1 MASSDLYNLVN
12 PILQKICK
20 CYTFKESGYE
30 ISYQTID
37 NEFRDLIRVA
47 RQKSLQDSVL
57 ADKFNQIERPLV
69 FFIDYF
75 FIENS
80 FSYSREYKPLAH
92 AYNELSGDEK
102 FFDMLND
109 SLSKKEIDT
118 DVIEIF
124 YIMLGLGFD
133 GAFKREP
140 KEVMRYMNRC
150 SELLSIEFDPC
161 KEFLCPDLLKKKNN
175 REEDNYSFFSVEYL
189 KSHLV
194 LILSVLTFGFFSL
207 NLICLHYSTSDYI
220 NILTKTLQNA
230 SPYKK
235 TFDDYEKY
243 VDVKAIAAKEN
254 EKETINKNEQVNKEQ
269 K

>member
-20 CYTFKESGYE
+20 CYAFKESGYE

-37 NEFRDLIRVA
+37 NEIRDLIRVA

-57 ADKFNQIERPLV
+57 AEKFNQIERPLV

-80 FSYSREYKPLAH
+80 FSYSREYEPLAH
-92 AYNELSGDEK
+92 VYNELSGDEK

-109 SLSKKEIDT
+109 SLSKKEIDI

-140 KEVMRYMNRC
+140 KEVMRYINRC
-150 SELLSIEFDPC
+150 SELLSIEFDPT
-161 KEFLCPDLLKKKNN
+161 KEILCPELLKKKNT
-175 REEDNYSFFSVEYL
+175 RLEDNYSFFSVEYL

-194 LILSVLTFGFFSL
+194 LILSVITFGLFIL
-207 NLICLHYSTSDYI
+207 NLICLHSSTRDYI
-220 NILTKTLQNA
+220 NILNKTLQNA
-230 SPYKK
+230 SPYKN
-235 TFDDYEKY
+235 TFDEQENYFDA
-243 VDVKAIAAKEN
+243 KAVEPIKKESL
-254 EKETINKNEQVNKEQ
+254 NKNEQVNKEQ